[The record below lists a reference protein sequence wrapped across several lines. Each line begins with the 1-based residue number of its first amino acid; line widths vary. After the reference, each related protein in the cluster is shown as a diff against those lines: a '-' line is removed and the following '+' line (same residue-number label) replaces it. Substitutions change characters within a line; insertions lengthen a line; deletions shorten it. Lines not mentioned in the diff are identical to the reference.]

1 VLVTARELLAG
12 VALDLALGDPQWLPH
27 PVRAVGW
34 LARVSERILRA
45 TKLPLR
51 IAGVLFWILVVG
63 TSAVVVRITVYFGH
77 SWCAIY
83 WIYTL
88 LACRDLD
95 VEAGQVVRALVEN
108 DHEKARKRL
117 SWIVGRDTATL
128 DEPEMVRATVETVA
142 ENLSDGV
149 IAPLFYLALGGPVA
163 MGAYKAI
170 NTLDS
175 MVGYRNERYGEFGW
189 ASARIDDVVNFIP
202 ARITALL
209 IWIAA
214 LLPGFN
220 SWRAFRIT
228 VRDGGNQ
235 PSPNSG
241 YPEAAVAGALGV
253 RLGGVN
259 YYRGQPGVKARLGD
273 AVVPLERGIFPRVRV
288 LLYASEALCVATILG
303 FAAWS

>member
-1 VLVTARELLAG
+1 VGISTAA
-12 VALDLALGDPQWLPH
+12 VA
-27 PVRAVGW
+27 
-34 LARVSERILRA
+34 
-45 TKLPLR
+45 
-51 IAGVLFWILVVG
+51 
-63 TSAVVVRITVYFGH
+63 ITVRFGH
-77 SWCAIY
+77 SWCTIY
-83 WIYTL
+83 WIYSL

-95 VEAGQVVRALVEN
+95 VEAGRVVRALEER
-108 DHEKARKRL
+108 DHEKARTRL
-117 SWIVGRDTATL
+117 SWIVGRDTAML

-142 ENLSDGV
+142 EHLSDGV
-149 IAPLFYLALGGPVA
+149 IAPLFYLAMGGPVG

-175 MVGYRNERYGEFGW
+175 MVGYRNERYNEFGW
-189 ASARIDDVVNFIP
+189 ASARIDDVANFIP

-209 IWIAA
+209 VWIAA

-220 SWRAFRIT
+220 ARRALRIT

-259 YYRGQPGVKARLGD
+259 YYQGRPRLKAPLGD
-273 AVVPLERGIFPRVRV
+273 ALIPLERGIFPRVRI

-303 FAAWS
+303 WAAWS